1 MPTPTGHG
9 EHLTLP
15 IRPSSAQPHSPPS
28 LPPPPT
34 PSEDTG
40 IIPQLT
46 SPATEAEEH
55 DLVSGNKDLD
65 IFKMSPSA
73 ALKLL
78 GTTVETLIKLTADVP
93 PTPPLSTAHAPRSRV
108 VSLGK
113 ENQQSHSR
121 SSSIDKRRSQPPRPE
136 GWVNAESV
144 PERAKTP
151 IGSPEAKSTEPLH
164 AVGTVPEPVDL
175 QLGAVVRK
183 FYSKKPPPISVEMY
197 LLRVHKYCPMSTGV
211 LLAAGMYI
219 YQLAI
224 TQRSIA
230 VTPRNVHRFLLA
242 ALRVAAKANDDHVH
256 SPKRF
261 ATVGGI
267 TTTELA
273 RLEIAFCFLT
283 DFELRA
289 TANMLQNHANAARDS
304 RSIGEKLRGFN
315 LRLPDLTKKKHSAV
329 DSQTVGSE
337 TKVSAAT

>member
-9 EHLTLP
+9 EQSTLP
-15 IRPSSAQPHSPPS
+15 VRQPPAQSYSPPP

-40 IIPQLT
+40 IIPQVT
-46 SPATEAEEH
+46 SAATEAEEL
-55 DLVSGNKDLD
+55 DLGAGDKDLD
-65 IFKMSPSA
+65 IFKLSPSA

-78 GTTVETLIKLTADVP
+78 CTTVETLIKLTADVP
-93 PTPPLSTAHAPRSRV
+93 PTPPLSIAHTPTSRV

-121 SSSIDKRRSQPPRPE
+121 SSSIDKRRSQPQRPE
-136 GWVNAESV
+136 GWVDAESV

-164 AVGTVPEPVDL
+164 PVGTVPEPTDL

-183 FYSKKPPPISVEMY
+183 FYSKKPPPISIEMY
-197 LLRVHKYCPMSTGV
+197 LVRVHKYCPMSTGV

-224 TQRSIA
+224 TQRCIA
-230 VTPRNVHRFLLA
+230 VTARNVHRFLLA

-267 TTTELA
+267 TSAELA

-304 RSIGEKLRGFN
+304 RTIGEKLRGFD
-315 LRLPDLTKKKHSAV
+315 LKLPDSTKKKNSALDV
-329 DSQTVGSE
+329 QAVGSGTE
-337 TKVSAAT
+337 VSATT